1 MSNYCLSH
9 IRTPLLLSILF
20 FIPPSQAKP
29 SPHEIDL
36 IQLVKQGQLTFTLK
50 PFQVIKINQ
59 NQAANNWQV
68 MLGRKDFKQVEF
80 TYFNNHV
87 QNSMLFTTFGKYEIT
102 IISQSMKGGKN
113 IIRYSII
120 ANVQ

>member
-1 MSNYCLSH
+1 MSNYCLAH
-9 IRTPLLLSILF
+9 IQTPLLLSILF
-20 FIPPSQAKP
+20 FISPSQAKP

-36 IQLVKQGQLTFTLK
+36 IQLVKQGKLTFKLK
-50 PFQVIKINQ
+50 PFQPIKINQ
-59 NQAANNWQV
+59 NQTANDWQIT
-68 MLGRKDFKQVEF
+68 LGRKDFKQAEF

-102 IISQSMKGGKN
+102 IISQSMEGYKN
-113 IIRYSII
+113 IIRYSIV

>member
-9 IRTPLLLSILF
+9 IQTPLLLSIIF
-20 FIPPSQAKP
+20 FICPSQAKP

-36 IQLVKQGQLTFTLK
+36 IQLVKQGKPTFTLA
-50 PFQVIKINQ
+50 PFQPIKINQ
-59 NQAANNWQV
+59 NQTANNWKV
-68 MLGRKDFKQVEF
+68 MLGRKDFKQAEF
-80 TYFNNHV
+80 TYFNNNV

-102 IISQSMKGGKN
+102 IISQSMEGYKN
-113 IIRYSII
+113 IIRYSIV

>member
-1 MSNYCLSH
+1 MSNYGLLH
-9 IRTPLLLSILF
+9 IQTSLLLSILL
-20 FIPPSQAKP
+20 FISPCKANPPP
-29 SPHEIDL
+29 DEIDL
-36 IQLVKQGQLTFTLK
+36 IQLIQQGKSTFSLK
-50 PFQVIKINQ
+50 PFQPIKINQ
-59 NQAANNWQV
+59 NQTTNNWKV
-68 MLGRKDFKQVEF
+68 MLGRKDFKQAEF

-102 IISQSMKGGKN
+102 IISQSMEGCKN